1 MHGLS
6 VEKQQENC
14 AGRHSKRIKESKWG
28 TSRESM
34 WIKHIW
40 SKSNISYS
48 ELARN
53 YFLFKVQIT

>member
-28 TSRESM
+28 TSCESM
-34 WIKHIW
+34 
-40 SKSNISYS
+40 
-48 ELARN
+48 
-53 YFLFKVQIT
+53 